1 MTATHATVATFALD
15 LSREEESARALRE
28 FIIPGVRRH
37 PGFVSGTWLLDREAQ
52 QSTAM
57 VLFTSREAAETFR
70 ADVEG
75 NQQGRA
81 DHGITLVAIRILE
94 VTATAAP

>member
-15 LSREEESARALRE
+15 LSREEEGARVLRE

-37 PGFVSGTWLLDREAQ
+37 PGFVSGSWLLDRQAQ

-57 VLFTSREAAETFR
+57 VLFTSREAADSFR
-70 ADVEG
+70 ANVER
-75 NQQGRA
+75 NERKA
-81 DHGITLVAIRILE
+81 EPT
-94 VTATAAP
+94 TASS